1 VSQFELNKEFLSQ
14 IKLAVEE
21 ENDKLIKQDISTL
34 HPADI
39 AEILDEVNME
49 EAKFI
54 YQFLKPDAAAA
65 VLVELE
71 EDVREK
77 FLKELSS
84 QQIADSTKEM
94 DSDDAA
100 DLISELPDNIQEEVI
115 SKIEDVEQASDIV
128 DLLNYPEGTAGA
140 LMAKELIKVKET
152 WTVLQCTK
160 EMRKQAKNVDY
171 VYTVYVVDNHEKLIG
186 WLSLKKLLL
195 TPEKTIVSKIVKK
208 DVVSVKAKTP
218 LEEVTSIM
226 RKYDLVVLPVI
237 DEIDRLLGR
246 ITIDDAVDV
255 IQEEAD
261 KDYQMASGHTEVVD
275 SGDSVFTLSRAR
287 LPWLLVGLLGGIC
300 GAKVIGLY
308 EGQIQLYPEMAFFI
322 PLIAAMGGNV
332 GVQSS
337 SIIVQ
342 GLANNTLGL
351 DSILQRIWKELSVAL
366 INGLVCSV
374 LILGYCLVFAES
386 LNISLTV
393 SCALFAVI
401 IFAAAFG
408 TFTPLVLNKYKID
421 PALATGPFITTFND
435 IVGLLLYFLIGIWMY
450 GG

>member
-1 VSQFELNKEFLSQ
+1 MSQFELNKEFVGLVRA
-14 IKLAVEE
+14 AVEE
-21 ENDKLIKQDISTL
+21 QNSKLIKKEVEKL

-39 AEILDEVNME
+39 ADVLHEINMD
-49 EAKFI
+49 EAKFV
-54 YQFLKPDAAAA
+54 YSCLKSEIGAA
-65 VLVELE
+65 VLVELD

-84 QQIADSTKEM
+84 QEIADSAKEM

-100 DLISELPDNIQEEVI
+100 DVIAELPDDIQEDVI
-115 SKIEDVEQASDIV
+115 SRIDDVEQASDIV

-152 WTVLQCTK
+152 WTVTQCTR

-171 VYTVYVVDNHEKLIG
+171 VYTVYVVDDHDKLIG
-186 WLSLKKLLL
+186 WLSLKRLLL
-195 TPEKTIVSKIVKK
+195 TPDKTVVSKIVKR
-208 DVVSVKAKTP
+208 DVVSVRAKTP
-218 LEEVTSIM
+218 LEDVTSIM
-226 RKYDLVVLPVI
+226 KKYDLVVLPIV

-246 ITIDDAVDV
+246 ITIDDALDV

-275 SGDSVFTLSRAR
+275 STDSVYTLSRAR

-300 GAKVIGLY
+300 GAKVIGIY

-351 DSILQRIWKELSVAL
+351 DSVLQKIWKELSVAL
-366 INGLVCSV
+366 VNGLVCSV
-374 LILGYCLVFAES
+374 LILGYCLVFSES
-386 LNISLTV
+386 LKISVTV
-393 SCALFAVI
+393 SAAIFSVNNFAGNIGTLNPMVI
-401 IFAAAFG
+401 K
-408 TFTPLVLNKYKID
+408 KYKIY
-421 PALATGPFITTFND
+421 PAMA
-435 IVGLLLYFLIGIWMY
+435 
-450 GG
+450 

>member
-1 VSQFELNKEFLSQ
+1 MSQFELNKEFLSQ